1 MTISSRF
8 RTWLRLAAVIFMLMT
23 IFLGY
28 SWRWLHQPDL
38 SQNAVSY
45 DVPRGESVLQ
55 IAQDLHKAGWLLHPR
70 IWSIWARMQGL
81 GGKLRA
87 GEYSLTPGMSP
98 DAILKLFT
106 SGKVILHSLTITEG
120 STFGDLKR
128 ALAQRDDIQH
138 TLINTSDTELMKTL
152 NLPNIHPEGQF
163 FPDTYQFPKNSTD
176 LDILRMAQT
185 KMQSELTRV
194 WQERDGELLIHSP
207 YEALILASIIEKETA
222 KANERKLISGVFMER
237 LSREMRLQTDPTV
250 IYGLGTDYDGNLH
263 KADLLR
269 DGPYNTYT
277 RTGLPPTPIALP
289 GAEALQAAVH
299 PQRTGALYFVA
310 TGKGDGSHY
319 FSSNLQEHNAAVRRY
334 LDSIR
339 NN

>member
-8 RTWLRLAAVIFMLMT
+8 RTWLRLAAVIFMSMT

-38 SQNAVSY
+38 SHNAVSY

-250 IYGLGTDYDGNLH
+250 IYGLDTDYDGNLH

>member
-8 RTWLRLAAVIFMLMT
+8 RTWIWLATAIIMLMT
-23 IFLGY
+23 IFLVY

-38 SQNAVSY
+38 SHNAVSY

-55 IAQDLHKAGWLLHPR
+55 IAQDLHKAGWLQHPR

-81 GGKLRA
+81 SGKLRA
-87 GEYSLTPGMSP
+87 GEYSLTPGMTP

-120 STFGDLKR
+120 STFDDLKR

-138 TLINTSDTELMKTL
+138 TLNNTSDTELMKTL
-152 NLPNIHPEGQF
+152 NLPDIHPEGQF

-176 LDILRMAQT
+176 MAILRMAQT
-185 KMQSELTRV
+185 RMQSELARA
-194 WQERDGELLIHSP
+194 WQERDAELLIHSP

-250 IYGLGTDYDGNLH
+250 IYGLGADYDGNLH

-310 TGKGDGSHY
+310 TGKGDGSHF

-334 LDSIR
+334 LDTIR